1 MTVNP
6 IVEWRDFYV
15 MIGTAAGAIV
25 GATFVVATLTGG
37 IEKRNIGLRGFITP
51 NAVHLGVVLVAS
63 GVLAAPNIPSL
74 FFDAVFALGGLAG
87 FIYCLIVIKR
97 IWGMPL
103 DFADISFYAAL
114 PTLSYLAFI
123 AAAWWDWRYGDG
135 DTPLRTLAVSFVV
148 LLVVGMRNAWD
159 MATFMLTRGPDQK

>member
-1 MTVNP
+1 MTANP

-25 GATFVVATLTGG
+25 GATFVVATLAGS
-37 IEKRNIGLRGFITP
+37 IEKREIGLRGFITP

-63 GVLAAPNIPSL
+63 GILAAPNIPSL

-87 FIYCLIVIKR
+87 FIYCGIVIR
-97 IWGMPL
+97 RVWGFKL
-103 DFADISFYAAL
+103 HADDISFYFVL
-114 PTLSYLAFI
+114 PILSYLAFI
-123 AAAWWDWRYGDG
+123 IAAWWDWRYGNG
-135 DTPLRTLAVSFVV
+135 EAPLRILACAFVV

-159 MATFMLTRGPDQK
+159 MATFMITRNPPQ

>member
-63 GVLAAPNIPSL
+63 GILAAPNIPSL

-87 FIYCLIVIKR
+87 FIYCLVVIKR

-103 DFADISFYAAL
+103 DFPDICFYAAL
-114 PTLSYLAFI
+114 PTLSYLAFVF
-123 AAAWWDWRYGDG
+123 AAWWDWRYGDG

-159 MATFMLTRGPDQK
+159 MATFMLTRDRK